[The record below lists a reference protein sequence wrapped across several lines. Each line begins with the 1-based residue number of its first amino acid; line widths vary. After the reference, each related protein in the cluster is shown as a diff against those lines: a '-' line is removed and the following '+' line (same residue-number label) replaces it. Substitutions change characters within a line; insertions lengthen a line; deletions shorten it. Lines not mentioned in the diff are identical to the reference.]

1 MFKYSS
7 REKTFPQI
15 KGRRII
21 RKSNIIISWVTK
33 VYPQSS
39 ASIWQQITQQ
49 TKILTQTNIHKKEV
63 NKQKTNKYSRLSSE
77 VCRYLT
83 HSLEVSKY
91 PLQYLSPMGWSNY
104 YFTSYK
110 TFINPHQGFP
120 QYLTY
125 SLEVFKYC
133 LLCSM
138 GGCPSTYSLTSYN
151 YHVPCLLVSFLM
163 TQDLFIV

>member
-1 MFKYSS
+1 MERKNFPPNKRQAHHQEKQHYNQLSHQGLSSVVCQHLTTNYATNKNTAKY
-7 REKTFPQI
+7 
-15 KGRRII
+15 
-21 RKSNIIISWVTK
+21 
-33 VYPQSS
+33 
-39 ASIWQQITQQ
+39 TQ
-49 TKILTQTNIHKKEV
+49 KEA

-163 TQDLFIV
+163 TQHLFIV